1 MWIKVEKRVLHVK
14 EVVAPIDQEFNTVIV
29 TTLDEIPEGFNKRM
43 QITEVRGARSEL
55 GRWLLGKWVYR
66 VGEHSLLVE
75 TLWRDPNYKRELN

>member
-1 MWIKVEKRVLHVK
+1 MWIKVEKRVLHVQ
-14 EVVAPIDQEFNTVIV
+14 EVVTPYLQEFNTVTV
-29 TTLDEIPEGFNKRM
+29 TTLDAIPESFSKRM
-43 QITEVRGARSEL
+43 QVTEVRGARSEL